1 MNIPSMNEVEKII
14 RMNAFIQRKMGTLY
28 LDGKEIVA
36 VSLDRTYAT
45 NEEEITEPLTDE
57 QLEELLGQTFGK
69 PPAKQPR
76 EEDEYHIAV
85 GDLVSITADG
95 KIESISPSGYMVR
108 VHGELVP
115 MGKEFVKRVE
125 GKQ

>member
-1 MNIPSMNEVEKII
+1 MNDIEKILRI
-14 RMNAFIQRKMGTLY
+14 NAFIQRKVGTLY
-28 LDGKEIVA
+28 LDGKEVYAVA
-36 VSLDRTYAT
+36 LDHSVSLAVIGDEAD
-45 NEEEITEPLTDE
+45 EILTDE
-57 QLEELLGQTFGK
+57 QIEELLGQTFGK

-76 EEDEYHIAV
+76 EEDEHGMAV

-95 KIESISPSGYMVR
+95 IIESISPSGYMVR

-125 GKQ
+125 DKS

>member
-1 MNIPSMNEVEKII
+1 MSEMNDAMKII
-14 RMNAFIQRKMGTLY
+14 RMNAFIQRGLGTLY
-28 LDGKEIVA
+28 LDGKEVLCVA
-36 VSLDRTYAT
+36 LDCTCT
-45 NEEEITEPLTDE
+45 FVDGGTDIPLTDE

-85 GDLVSITADG
+85 GDLVRFTADG
-95 KIESISPSGYMVR
+95 IIESISPSGYMVR